1 MAGAELAAEVA
12 AAAKVDGAEEVELAE
27 VAEVAAVV
35 EVERADVVVKVDEV
49 EAARSQPLQ
58 LERLEP
64 TTQRAATTMTVI
76 MVMAK
81 SLMTNSLQ
89 LRVLRNILGN
99 LGKTRGWLLS
109 RAPML

>member
-1 MAGAELAAEVA
+1 MAGAELAAEEA
-12 AAAKVDGAEEVELAE
+12 AAAKADGAEEVELAE
-27 VAEVAAVV
+27 AEVAAVV